1 MEKIT
6 KIGKKGLDL
15 IKAFE
20 GLFLKPY
27 LCPAGIPT
35 IGYGNTFYEN
45 GKKIDELKNN
55 GINDP
60 INTITNNL
68 YNNPKLIPYPAVLAG
83 KMTFNKIS
91 LLGDKWVIA
100 GFDDG
105 HIRGQTIQKYF
116 IKKAACFQA
125 AFFMINHFYFEKAKT
140 LNTV

>member
-45 GKKIDELKNN
+45 GKKIDALPNRMSK
-55 GINDP
+55 
-60 INTITNNL
+60 
-68 YNNPKLIPYPAVLAG
+68 KLLAVL
-83 KMTFNKIS
+83 TFNTKAGEEVLAKVGIS
-91 LLGDKWVIA
+91 SVDYEGASKNLEA
-100 GFDDG
+100 E
-105 HIRGQTIQKYF
+105 
-116 IKKAACFQA
+116 
-125 AFFMINHFYFEKAKT
+125 INHWDFNKVKNDHGTWKY
-140 LNTV
+140 LC